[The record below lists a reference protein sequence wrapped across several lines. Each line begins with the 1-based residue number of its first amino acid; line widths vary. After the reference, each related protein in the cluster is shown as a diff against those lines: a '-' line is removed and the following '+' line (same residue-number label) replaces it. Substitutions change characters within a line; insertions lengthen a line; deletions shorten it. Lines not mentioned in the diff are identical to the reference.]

1 MEPPHP
7 SSAYDPLFSSP
18 TPDSAGDGDDGD
30 LERARREFR
39 AASRPFL
46 RTSLSWLAWGLVLP
60 AASLATPAAFHRGA
74 ESGVLLLWSVAVL
87 VGGGLELAALSRTRA
102 VGSATPLAS
111 WALRVQGN
119 LSLVAVL
126 LSAALVWHEAA
137 ALLPGLWLLLLG
149 HSLFVLGG
157 LAFAPMRTAGVI
169 YQLGGA
175 LALWPGGNPLVVL
188 AATTAAGNFWMAWSI
203 WSRSGDEA

>member
-1 MEPPHP
+1 MEPRP
-7 SSAYDPLFSSP
+7 SSAYDPIFSPPSP
-18 TPDSAGDGDDGD
+18 DAAEEADRGD

-46 RTSLSWLAWGLVLP
+46 RTPLSWLVWGLVLP
-60 AASLATPAAFHRGA
+60 AASLATPAADRRGA

-87 VGGGLELAALSRTRA
+87 VGGALELAALSRTRA

-119 LSLVAVL
+119 LSLTAVL
-126 LSAALVWHEAA
+126 LSAALVWHEAG

-149 HSLFVLGG
+149 HSFFVLGG
-157 LAFAPMRTAGVI
+157 LAFAPMRTTGVI

-175 LALWPGGNPLVVL
+175 IALWPAGSPLLVL
-188 AATTAAGNFWMAWSI
+188 AATTAAGNLWMAWSI
-203 WSRSGDEA
+203 WSRDGDED